1 MHAEGTFEVELQ
13 PTSASPVETLDL
25 KKRFA
30 GGLEGTSE
38 GTMLAS
44 RSEGGAMY
52 TAMEKVQGTLGG
64 RAGTFVLVHR
74 GIMAAGKEEL
84 EIMVAPGSGTAELT
98 GLSGRMSIQIEDG
111 VHRYTMEYDVAEE
124 ERASR

>member
-25 KKRFA
+25 KKRFK

-52 TAMEKVQGTLGG
+52 TAMEEVQGTLGG
-64 RAGTFVLVHR
+64 RTGTFVLVHR

-84 EIMVAPGSGTAELT
+84 EIMVAPGSGTGELT
-98 GLSGRMSIQIEDG
+98 GLSGQMSIEMEDG
-111 VHRYTMEYDVAEE
+111 VHRYTMEYELPDE
-124 ERASR
+124 

>member
-13 PTSASPVETLDL
+13 PTSASPVETLAL
-25 KKRFA
+25 KKQFA

-52 TAMEKVQGTLGG
+52 TAMERVQGTLGG
-64 RAGTFVLVHR
+64 RTGTFVLVHR

-84 EIMVAPGSGTAELT
+84 EIIVAPGSGTGGLT
-98 GLSGRMSIQIEDG
+98 GLSGQMSIQIEDG
-111 VHRYTMEYDVAEE
+111 VHHYTMQYELVNEA
-124 ERASR
+124 